1 MNIPLCFMA
10 RCHYFYLVKRSMII
24 TVILL
29 GWFRL
34 SAAQV
39 LIKIADF
46 FSNPIEYR
54 MPLSMTPFEFK
65 VGTQLVSLFGSP
77 LIFDSTETS
86 LENSDLL
93 YYRSL
98 YRFELDLLKFNF
110 LRYVI
115 PQNLVDFQTG
125 FGGSYTT
132 PLAKLKLPDGWN
144 SESPEDGTRLFYS
157 PRILEINFNQ
167 SVIFQWS
174 ERFCNTVQFNYGKS
188 LATAYRSLSGDRFLD
203 QQKTTWS
210 IAVGMKMFMRKGER
224 FKEAYGVEIKYISA
238 NFDRLDDPKR
248 LSPLTGMNFNSLG
261 VYLTFSSMF
270 GGYETVGDDAKKLY
284 KSGDYIAAKANFEQ
298 LLSGIPRHPRRFK
311 VRRMIQECIN
321 QMPYQ
326 NVILAEGFIETKN
339 FTKATNYLDQAKSK
353 HIEELDSVITKDFQK
368 ITENFIHD
376 MDSLFLENQIDAAE
390 DLLKKVEI
398 LPIPDITSL
407 SNEYWS
413 EIYFH
418 RGALFTEYG
427 IWDKAVASFDM
438 AVKKHPPIRE
448 RVDPWLLKIAY
459 GYLNDANKSI
469 DEKNVEL
476 ALESLKRATR
486 VRPDIQFIT
495 KEPIQIL
502 EDGVRALQKEMA
514 IQKLKETSRQ
524 RIPVAPK
531 IQPEPELGMQEETVL
546 KILEKPSTINKYTD
560 HLNHLFQLWI
570 YSYSDGSEKQ
580 FYFRDGV
587 LFKIETEKPSPPK

>member
-1 MNIPLCFMA
+1 MA
-10 RCHYFYLVKRSMII
+10 RRHYFYLVKRSVII

-29 GWFRL
+29 EWFQL
-34 SAAQV
+34 PTAQT
-39 LIKIADF
+39 LDKISDF

-54 MPLSMTPFEFK
+54 MPLLLTPFEFK

-77 LIFDSTETS
+77 LSFDSTETS

-93 YYRSL
+93 FYRSL

-110 LRYVI
+110 LRYLI
-115 PQNLVDFQTG
+115 PQNLFDFQTG

-132 PLAKLKLPDGWN
+132 PLVRLSLPDGWN
-144 SESPEDGTRLFYS
+144 DESPKDGTRLFYS
-157 PRILEINFNQ
+157 PRILELNVNQ

-188 LATAYRSLSGDRFLD
+188 LVTAYRSLGGDRFLD
-203 QQKTTWS
+203 RQKTTWS
-210 IAVGMKMFMRKGER
+210 IAVGMKMFMRKGQR
-224 FKEAYGVEIKYISA
+224 FKEAYGVEVKYVSA

-270 GGYETVGDDAKKLY
+270 GGYATVGDDAIKLY
-284 KSGDYIAAKANFEQ
+284 KSGDYIAAKANFEE
-298 LLSGIPRHPRRFK
+298 LLRGIPSHPRRFR
-311 VRRMIQECIN
+311 VRRMIQDCIN

-326 NVILAEGFIETKN
+326 NVALAEGFIETKN
-339 FTKATNYLDQAKSK
+339 FTKAANYLDQAKTK
-353 HIEELDSVITKDFQK
+353 NIADLDSVITKDFQK
-368 ITENFIHD
+368 ITEYFIHD
-376 MDSLFLENQIDAAE
+376 MDSLFIANQLDAAE
-390 DLLKKVEI
+390 NLLKKVEI

-407 SNEYWS
+407 ANEYWS

-427 IWDKAVASFDM
+427 IWDRAIAGFDQ

-469 DEKNVEL
+469 DAKDVEL
-476 ALESLKRATR
+476 ALESLQQATR

-514 IQKLKETSRQ
+514 VQKLKETSRQ
-524 RIPVAPK
+524 RLPVTPK
-531 IQPEPELGMQEETVL
+531 IRPEPEVGMQEEIVL
-546 KILEKPSTINKYTD
+546 KMLGNPSTITKYTD
-560 HLNHLFQLWI
+560 HLKHLFQFWE
-570 YSYSDGSEKQ
+570 YSYTDGSEKQ
-580 FYFRDGV
+580 YYFRDGI
-587 LFKIETEKPSPPK
+587 LFKIEAEKPGIPE